1 VAAEVNGVDV
11 SEVNSDMRRSAKAV
25 SFGIIYGQSPF
36 GLAKALGI
44 SRTEATTFIDAYFA
58 KYPGVRDFIGTTLM
72 DCRKNGYVAT
82 MSGRKR
88 FLRGIRDYNAL
99 PDQKKKQLL
108 EPERMAI
115 NTVIQGS
122 AADMI
127 KLAMIS
133 LQRELKSLDWPARM
147 LLQIHDELIFE
158 VRDDFVG
165 QLATVVREVMTTVM
179 PLDVPLQ
186 VDVKHGANWA
196 ACELL

>member
-1 VAAEVNGVDV
+1 
-11 SEVNSDMRRSAKAV
+11 MRRSAKAV

-44 SRTEATTFIDAYFA
+44 SRTEASEFIDAYFA
-58 KYPGVRDFIGTTLM
+58 KYPGVRDFISSTLM
-72 DCRKNGYVAT
+72 DCRRNGYIAT

-88 FLRGIRDYNAL
+88 FLRGIRDYVAL

-133 LQRELKSLDWPARM
+133 LQREMKALDWPARM

-158 VRDDFVG
+158 VRDDYMHP
-165 QLATVVREVMTTVM
+165 LAEVVRKVMTTVM
-179 PLDVPLQ
+179 PLSVPLK
-186 VDVKHGANWA
+186 VDVKHGSSWA